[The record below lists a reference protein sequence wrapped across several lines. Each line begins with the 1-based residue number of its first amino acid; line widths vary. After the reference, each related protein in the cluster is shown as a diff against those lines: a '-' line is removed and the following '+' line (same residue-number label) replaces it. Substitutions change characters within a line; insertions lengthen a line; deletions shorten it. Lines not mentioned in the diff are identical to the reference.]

1 MNLNFNVKGEYDM
14 FEQVYAKEGKP
25 YCTLCGN
32 DATCR
37 AENNGRMLDFCK
49 ACALG
54 LIEDQVNAEFEDPAM
69 KCDFCNSI
77 DGTTMRVYDRYPCG
91 IDIRFLC
98 NGCNEDQVGQGFDR
112 AASMRP
118 SYEYRQPR
126 GNVR

>member
-1 MNLNFNVKGEYDM
+1 M

-37 AENNGRMLDFCK
+37 AENNGRMLDFCD

-54 LIEDQVNAEFEDPAM
+54 LIEDQVD
-69 KCDFCNSI
+69 KVLDGDGLTCDFCNST
-77 DGTTMRVYDRYPCG
+77 DGTKMRVYDRYPMG
-91 IDIRFLC
+91 VDIRFLC